1 MKHKLNLEDHVP
13 YLVNRAGNLVI
24 QLFSR
29 DLAQWDVTVPMWRI
43 LAVLGEHGPQRLV
56 DLALLT
62 SIDVSTLSRTVGTMV
77 RRGLINRGVASD
89 NRREVVIAIAPQGRK
104 ILDKAL
110 PSAIRYEQSLISGL
124 PKKDVEATKRVLAA
138 VFERLVAQAGRSMP
152 VGQANRKS
160 TSPRSSKSQ
169 ARR

>member
-1 MKHKLNLEDHVP
+1 MKQKLNLEDHMP

-29 DLAQWDVTVPMWRI
+29 DLAQWGVTVPMWRI
-43 LAVLGEHGPQRLV
+43 LAVLGEHGQQRLI

-62 SIDVSTLSRTVGTMV
+62 SIDVSTLSRTVGNMV
-77 RRGLINRGVASD
+77 RRGFINRGVAPD
-89 NRREVVIAIAPQGRK
+89 NRREVVIAITSQGRK

-124 PKKDVEATKRVLAA
+124 SKKDVEAAKRVLAA

-152 VGQANRKS
+152 VNETSRKS
-160 TSPRSSKSQ
+160 TSRRSSKPP
-169 ARR
+169 AHK

>member
-1 MKHKLNLEDHVP
+1 MKQKLILVDHMP

-24 QLFSR
+24 QLFTR

-77 RRGLINRGVASD
+77 RRGFILRGVAPA
-89 NRREVVIAIAPQGRK
+89 NRREVVISITAQGRK

-110 PSAIRYEQSLISGL
+110 PSAIRYEQSLMTGL
-124 PKKDVEATKRVLAA
+124 PKKDVEAAKRVLTAM
-138 VFERLVAQAGRSMP
+138 FERLAEQVGRSPSMMEP
-152 VGQANRKS
+152 NRKS
-160 TSPRSSKSQ
+160 TSRRSSKPQ
-169 ARR
+169 ARK